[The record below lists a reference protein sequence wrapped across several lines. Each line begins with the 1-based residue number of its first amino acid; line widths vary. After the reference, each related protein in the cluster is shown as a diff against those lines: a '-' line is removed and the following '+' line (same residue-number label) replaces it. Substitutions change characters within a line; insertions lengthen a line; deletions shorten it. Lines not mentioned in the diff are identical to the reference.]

1 VADLSEDSARRASSE
16 TGSGDLTIPRA
27 MYLPSAMTRPPVTTS
42 NHILNAIRGDAR
54 ASVLPQL
61 ENITLAPRQILY
73 EQGES
78 IAHVYFP
85 GSAVVSLMTV
95 VEEGS
100 SIEISAVGNEGVIG
114 PGLMSTEDSAITR
127 AVTQLPGDALRMKLA
142 AFQEAV
148 QQYDSLQDLVSHST
162 QVLLVKIARAAG
174 CNGLHPV
181 EQRCA
186 RWLLSLHDRLGADE
200 FPLTQEFLAEML
212 GVSRPRIN
220 VVAGVMQKTGL
231 IAYAR
236 GRVKVLSREK
246 LEAASCGCYAS
257 IKQEVERLLAP
268 ARRSNA

>member
-1 VADLSEDSARRASSE
+1 
-16 TGSGDLTIPRA
+16 
-27 MYLPSAMTRPPVTTS
+27 MMRPPVTVS
-42 NHILNAIRGDAR
+42 NHILNAVRGEAR
-54 ASVLPQL
+54 AFILPHL
-61 ENITLAPRQILY
+61 EKVTLAARQVLY

-78 IAHVYFP
+78 MVHVYFP
-85 GSAVVSLMTV
+85 TTAVVSLMTV

-100 SIEISAVGNEGVIG
+100 SIEISSVGNEGIIG
-114 PGLMSTEDSAITR
+114 PGVMSNEDTAVAR
-127 AVTQLPGDALRMKLA
+127 AVAQLPGEALRMKLA
-142 AFQEAV
+142 TFQEAI
-148 QQYDSLQDLVSHST
+148 QQHESLRELVRRSI
-162 QVLLVKIARAAG
+162 QILLVKIARAAG

-186 RWLLSLHDRLGADE
+186 RWLLSLHDRLETDE

-220 VVAGVMQKTGL
+220 VVAGGMQKAGL

-257 IKQEVERLLAP
+257 IKQEVERLLAHV
-268 ARRSNA
+268 RRSVG